1 MLDRNEDHGGTP
13 ASFRQRQCNTLLAL
27 IGHSA
32 RQLRAKQET
41 DTKLLDVISTLLEM
55 TSPGE
60 NTTESVDLLA
70 AIRWALTEALLTIS
84 AVDFAKVVL
93 TSKPSSPET
102 PDIPEISTGAFVLP
116 NAPIPDEA
124 KLTNYIMP
132 GK

>member
-32 RQLRAKQET
+32 RQLRAKQEM

-93 TSKPSSPET
+93 TLLRSEDKKVRKRYFCSLSLANLLRRPCL
-102 PDIPEISTGAFVLP
+102 LP
-116 NAPIPDEA
+116 C
-124 KLTNYIMP
+124 TF
-132 GK
+132 

>member
-1 MLDRNEDHGGTP
+1 MERGG
-13 ASFRQRQCNTLLAL
+13 
-27 IGHSA
+27 
-32 RQLRAKQET
+32 KV

-93 TSKPSSPET
+93 TLLRSEDKKVRKQYFLWPST
-102 PDIPEISTGAFVLP
+102 C
-116 NAPIPDEA
+116 
-124 KLTNYIMP
+124 
-132 GK
+132 